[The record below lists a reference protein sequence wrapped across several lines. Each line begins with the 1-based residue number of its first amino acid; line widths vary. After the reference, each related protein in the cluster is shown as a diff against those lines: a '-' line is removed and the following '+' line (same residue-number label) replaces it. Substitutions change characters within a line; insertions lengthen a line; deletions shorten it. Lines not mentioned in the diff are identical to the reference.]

1 MFTLGDLIR
10 EWWRSL
16 FTPTDEWD
24 DLLEMKQQRDEARA
38 ALAACR
44 EHKSDILARSIA
56 LAMRLEFAEDE
67 AAKWRRVYEVMNA
80 PVPKLPGEVN

>member
-1 MFTLGDLIR
+1 MWFSRLRD
-10 EWWRSL
+10 L
-16 FTPTDEWD
+16 FTPKDEWD
-24 DLLEMKQQRDEARA
+24 ELIEMKQQRDEARE

-56 LAMRLEFAEDE
+56 LAMRLGVAEEE
-67 AAKWRRVYEVMNA
+67 AAKWRRIYDVTNT